1 MKSKISILTLA
12 LAPFLASAQEFTF
25 SRTIDGFLAYLI
37 YLGGRIMPLLIL
49 AALVLFLFGIV
60 RLFFF
65 KSDGADGKKNRDFVL
80 YGIVALFVM
89 VSVWGLVNILRSTF
103 SLDNRNVPPPPAIP
117 QQSSPMAPATLN

>member
-1 MKSKISILTLA
+1 MKSKLSILTLA
-12 LAPFLASAQEFTF
+12 FVPFLASAQEFTF

-65 KSDGADGKKNRDFVL
+65 KGAEADNKKNRDFVL

-103 SLDNRNVPPPPAIP
+103 SLDNDNIPEPPAIP
-117 QQSSPMAPATLN
+117 QQMSPMAQPALR

>member
-1 MKSKISILTLA
+1 MKSKLSILTLA

-65 KSDGADGKKNRDFVL
+65 NKEADGKKNRDFVL

-103 SLDNRNVPPPPAIP
+103 SLDNRNIPPPPAIP
-117 QQSSPMAPATLN
+117 QQTSPMAPPTLN